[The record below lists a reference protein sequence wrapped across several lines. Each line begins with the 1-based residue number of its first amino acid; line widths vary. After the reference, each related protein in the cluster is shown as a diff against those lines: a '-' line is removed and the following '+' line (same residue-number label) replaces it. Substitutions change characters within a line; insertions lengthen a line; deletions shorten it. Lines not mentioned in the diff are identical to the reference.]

1 MRPGITGPATLKY
14 RNEEELLATVDNP
27 QDYNDNVI
35 FPDKVRINRYYLHHY
50 SFGMDLKM
58 IFATVL
64 GRHIL
69 YNGET
74 I

>member
-1 MRPGITGPATLKY
+1 MM
-14 RNEEELLATVDNP
+14 NNP
-27 QDYNDNVI
+27 DFSSMTDEQVALWYNDNVI

-50 SFGMDLKM
+50 SFWTDIKM

-64 GRHIL
+64 GKRMQ
-69 YNGET
+69 YGGEE